1 MISKYSPWRRRDP
14 YSLPKMIIRPQLSW
28 RIRGLLIGLG
38 VLVCVLAVWWAYG
51 MGRGGLVVQGGQ
63 SGQSGLAQRIEEMN
77 HEREKLLTNA
87 NAAESKST
95 MEHAAQAQLMKQ
107 VKTLETENIRLK
119 EDLAF
124 FESLMPADKGP
135 RGLTIQRLKAD
146 SVVGNQLR
154 YRVLV
159 MQGGRRDV
167 EFNGSLQLVVM
178 GLQAGRSVTLM
189 FPDPKL
195 QNTEQNLAQ
204 YKVSF
209 KHYQRLEGVLS
220 VPEGMQVKA
229 LQARVL
235 ERGQMRA
242 QQSAN
247 L

>member
-1 MISKYSPWRRRDP
+1 MISKYSPWRRRDR
-14 YSLPKMIIRPQLSW
+14 YSLQKMTIRPQLSW
-28 RIRGLLIGLG
+28 RIRGLVIALG
-38 VLVCVLAVWWAYG
+38 ILVCALAVWWAYG
-51 MGRGGLVVQGGQ
+51 MGRGGLAVQGGQ
-63 SGQSGLAQRIEEMN
+63 GGQSGLAQRIEEMSD
-77 HEREKLLTNA
+77 EREKLLTNA

-95 MEHAAQAQLMKQ
+95 MESAAQAQLMKQ
-107 VKTLETENIRLK
+107 LKALEAENIRLK

-146 SVVGNQLR
+146 SVAGNQVR

-159 MQGGRRDV
+159 MQGGKRDM
-167 EFNGSLQLVVM
+167 EFNGSLQLAVI
-178 GLQAGRSVTLM
+178 GIQAGRDVTLM

-195 QNTEQNLAQ
+195 QNTEQNLTQ

-220 VPEGMQVKA
+220 VPEGVQVKA